1 MLISSLRLI
10 KVIQS
15 TDNTMSSA
23 YYKCI
28 CTQITGIDIKKHIFG
43 DFVQLKKKNTILE
56 NYLWIGNP
64 VTQIRIL
71 VGYKYIL
78 LTI

>member
-28 CTQITGIDIKKHIFG
+28 CTQITGIDINKNIFLG
-43 DFVQLKKKNTILE
+43 ILYNLKTKKNHQF
-56 NYLWIGNP
+56 G
-64 VTQIRIL
+64 
-71 VGYKYIL
+71 KSL
-78 LTI
+78 LDWKPCDTD

>member
-28 CTQITGIDIKKHIFG
+28 CTQITGIDINKNIFLGILYNLKTKKITVWKITFG
-43 DFVQLKKKNTILE
+43 LE
-56 NYLWIGNP
+56 TL
-64 VTQIRIL
+64 
-71 VGYKYIL
+71 
-78 LTI
+78 